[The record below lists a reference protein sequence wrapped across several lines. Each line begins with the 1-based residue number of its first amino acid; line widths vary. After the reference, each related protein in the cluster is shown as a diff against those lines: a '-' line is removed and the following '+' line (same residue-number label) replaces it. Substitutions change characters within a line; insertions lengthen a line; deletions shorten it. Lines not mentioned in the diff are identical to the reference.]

1 MIEHNYKNFSSI
13 EDFSCFG
20 VFAGFV
26 LNHPTP
32 PSNGILKG
40 PPTVKYVSA
49 DFFSWLKVCNCFFNI
64 LI

>member
-1 MIEHNYKNFSSI
+1 MIEHSYKNFSSI

-49 DFFSWLKVCNCFFNI
+49 DFFHGLKFVIAF
-64 LI
+64 LIY